1 MSLTT
6 PKSQISPENKPLT
19 SPLSKFPTT
28 PMPTIKPEM
37 GKSAQFSATP
47 PTRRRERKKQNVGSQ
62 QVIEN
67 KATYQ
72 NRPSHRDP
80 KNPKKS
86 VIAARRQPAHGS
98 QLFPLAANS
107 RPNRTPRSPHF
118 SSVNPPLPC
127 DHIGLLRPILF
138 PQAVT
143 RIRFG
148 LADAVVILGTLF
160 LLYIAA
166 RTGSESLVKFQPPD
180 IIPAVSLDPH
190 NLPNYAA
197 RSTLRMFIAL
207 FASTIFTLIY
217 GYIAAHSRRAEK
229 VLVPL
234 LDILQSVPVL
244 GFLSITV
251 TGFIALFPG
260 SLLGIEAAS
269 IFAIFTG
276 QAWNMTFS
284 FYQSLRT
291 IPRELDEMATLYNLS
306 RWEKFTRLEIP
317 VSLIGLV
324 WNGMMSFGGG
334 WFFLAASEAI
344 SVLNHNYVLPGIG
357 SYVAAAVT
365 ARDFSA
371 LGWAIVTMIVLI
383 VLIDIFFWRLLVA
396 WADRFK
402 LEISAGNVPRYW
414 LLEIFRSAHVP
425 AFFGAL
431 FSPVTVALDRILSR
445 LSPPAKPTPT
455 ITGENS
461 KDPVFTVILI
471 VLVIGLVAAAVR
483 FILNEVGVAEFGTA
497 ALLGLATMARVFFL
511 LIFSTLVWTPIG
523 VAIGFNPR
531 LARLA
536 QPVVQVL
543 ASFPANFVFPFAIA
557 GFVAMHISINWGCIL
572 LMALG
577 SQWYVLFN
585 VIAGAQSIPND
596 LREMADS
603 LGLKGWRKW
612 RTLIG
617 PGIFGAWVT
626 GAITASGGAWNASI
640 VSEFVT
646 WGSTNLTAVGLGAY
660 IQHATSVGDW
670 PRIVLGVGM
679 MSLFVVGANRF
690 LWRRLYAVAEAKYR
704 LA

>member
-1 MSLTT
+1 
-6 PKSQISPENKPLT
+6 
-19 SPLSKFPTT
+19 
-28 PMPTIKPEM
+28 
-37 GKSAQFSATP
+37 
-47 PTRRRERKKQNVGSQ
+47 
-62 QVIEN
+62 
-67 KATYQ
+67 
-72 NRPSHRDP
+72 
-80 KNPKKS
+80 
-86 VIAARRQPAHGS
+86 
-98 QLFPLAANS
+98 
-107 RPNRTPRSPHF
+107 
-118 SSVNPPLPC
+118 
-127 DHIGLLRPILF
+127 
-138 PQAVT
+138 
-143 RIRFG
+143 
-148 LADAVVILGTLF
+148 
-160 LLYIAA
+160 
-166 RTGSESLVKFQPPD
+166 
-180 IIPAVSLDPH
+180 
-190 NLPNYAA
+190 LPNYAA

-244 GFLSITV
+244 GFLSVTV

-269 IFAIFTG
+269 IFAIFTA

-291 IPRELDEMATLYNLS
+291 IPRELDEMARLYNLS
-306 RWEKFTRLEIP
+306 RWEKFTRLEVP

-344 SVLNHNYVLPGIG
+344 SVLNHNYTLPGLG

-371 LGWAIVTMIVLI
+371 LGWAIVTMVVLI
-383 VLIDIFFWRLLVA
+383 VLIDIFFWRLLVT

-402 LEISAGNVPRYW
+402 LELSAGNVPRYW
-414 LLEIFRSAHVP
+414 LLELFRAARVP
-425 AFFGAL
+425 NL
-431 FSPVTVALDRILSR
+431 LSRMFSPLTVAADAVLSR
-445 LSPPAKPTPT
+445 LTPPPATSSNGFGKK
-455 ITGENS
+455 NN
-461 KDPVFTVILI
+461 DPVFQGILI
-471 VLVIGLVAAAVR
+471 IVVVALVAAAAR
-483 FILNEVGVAEFGTA
+483 FILKGVGIAEFGTA
-497 ALLGLATMARVFFL
+497 ALLGLATLGRVFFL
-511 LIFSTLVWTPIG
+511 LVFSTIVWTPIG

-536 QPVVQVL
+536 QPVVQIL

-557 GFVAMHISINWGCIL
+557 MFVALHISINWGCIL

-603 LGLKGWRKW
+603 IGLRGWRKW
-612 RTLIG
+612 RALIG

-646 WGSTNLTAVGLGAY
+646 WGNTNLTAVGLGAY

-679 MSLFVVGANRF
+679 MSMFVVGANRF
-690 LWRRLYAVAEAKYR
+690 VWRRLYVIAEAKYR

>member
-1 MSLTT
+1 M
-6 PKSQISPENKPLT
+6 
-19 SPLSKFPTT
+19 
-28 PMPTIKPEM
+28 
-37 GKSAQFSATP
+37 
-47 PTRRRERKKQNVGSQ
+47 
-62 QVIEN
+62 
-67 KATYQ
+67 
-72 NRPSHRDP
+72 NR
-80 KNPKKS
+80 
-86 VIAARRQPAHGS
+86 A
-98 QLFPLAANS
+98 
-107 RPNRTPRSPHF
+107 
-118 SSVNPPLPC
+118 LPC

-166 RTGSESLVKFQPPD
+166 RTGSESLVKFHPPD

-207 FASTIFTLIY
+207 FASTVFTLIY

-269 IFAIFTG
+269 IFAIFTA

-291 IPRELDEMATLYNLS
+291 IPRELDEMARLYNLS

-334 WFFLAASEAI
+334 WFFLVASEAI
-344 SVLNHNYVLPGIG
+344 SVLNHNYTLPGIG

-365 ARDFSA
+365 AQDFRA
-371 LGWAIVTMIVLI
+371 LGWAVVTMIVLI

-402 LEISAGNVPRYW
+402 LELSAGNVPRYW
-414 LLEIFRSAHVP
+414 LLEIFRAAHVP
-425 AFFGAL
+425 AFLSAL
-431 FSPVTVALDRILSR
+431 FSPITTTIDRILSR
-445 LSPPAKPTPT
+445 LTPPAKPAP
-455 ITGENS
+455 EAAQEDA
-461 KDPVFTVILI
+461 KDPIFTAILI
-471 VLVIGLVAAAVR
+471 LSVVGLLAAAIR
-483 FILNEVGVAEFGTA
+483 FILKEVGIAEFGAA

-536 QPVVQVL
+536 QPVVQIL

-557 GFVAMHISINWGCIL
+557 WFVAMHISINWGCIL

-603 LGLKGWRKW
+603 LGLKGWKRW

-640 VSEFVT
+640 VSEIVT

-660 IQHATSVGDW
+660 ISHATSVGDW

-679 MSLFVVGANRF
+679 MCMFVVGANRF
-690 LWRRLYAVAEAKYR
+690 LWRRLYMIAEEKYR
-704 LA
+704 IA